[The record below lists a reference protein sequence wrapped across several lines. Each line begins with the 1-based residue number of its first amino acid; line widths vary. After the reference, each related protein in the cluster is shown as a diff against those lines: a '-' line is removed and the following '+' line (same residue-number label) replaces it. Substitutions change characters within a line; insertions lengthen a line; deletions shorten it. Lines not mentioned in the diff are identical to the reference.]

1 MNERSKTTLFLMEQ
15 IVVITVFAICAV
27 ACVKIFV
34 VSFLITVDSVDIRN
48 ALHAA
53 ESVAETYKATAGD
66 TGRAVRILSDEFG
79 YYNNNSISI
88 YYDYRWQP
96 SGSNEASF
104 VLHLIKHDS
113 EAPVV
118 LSDVTVSRKEPGGEL
133 TELVSLP
140 VAVRRSE

>member
-53 ESVAETYKATAGD
+53 ESVAETYKAVAGD
-66 TGRAVRILSDEFG
+66 TGRAVRILSNEFG
-79 YYNNNSISI
+79 YYSNNSISM
-88 YYDYRWQP
+88 YYNYLWQP
-96 SGSNEASF
+96 SGSDEASF
-104 VLHLIKHDS
+104 VLHLIQHDS

-133 TELVSLP
+133 TELVNLP
-140 VAVRRSE
+140 VAIRRSE